1 MTNYNPKPATKIPT
15 TVQRRTDTTG
25 EVWFGVLIGFLVAA
39 SSFGSGIVL
48 GVAL

>member
-1 MTNYNPKPATKIPT
+1 MTNYTPEPATKIT
-15 TVQRRTDTTG
+15 TTRTRANNTG

-39 SSFGSGIVL
+39 SSFGSGIVM